1 MSGFPRHQRPQT
13 QHLDE
18 HGLALLAGD
27 DLGWWARWRM
37 RRHVHE
43 CARCAV
49 KLAELEQV
57 RADVSALSGIDLP
70 VGLDWN
76 RMEREMRA
84 NIHLAVDCGDAIRR
98 VPQFGKQLDWR
109 AALALTA
116 LTAVVLTGWFLN
128 ASKPLGLAPRVAVEA
143 GSARVTGNGGGVE
156 LRTGSMQSL
165 TLLAPRTASYSS
177 YAVDAHGAVSARSVD
192 ETTGQVTIS
201 NVSFE

>member
-1 MSGFPRHQRPQT
+1 MKTLGKHV
-13 QHLDE
+13 DE
-18 HGLALLAGD
+18 RDLALLVGD
-27 DLGWWARWRM
+27 DLGWWARWQM

-43 CARCAV
+43 CARCAST
-49 KLAELEQV
+49 LAELEQA
-57 RADVSALSGIDLP
+57 RADVSALSGISLP

-84 NIHLAVDCGDAIRR
+84 NIHLGVDAGDAIRQ

-109 AALALTA
+109 AAMALSA

-128 ASKPLGLAPRVAVEA
+128 AGRPIRNVAVAAVES
-143 GSARVTGNGGGVE
+143 GLARVTASGRGVE
-156 LRTGSMQSL
+156 LRTGSMHGL
-165 TLLAPRTASYSS
+165 TLLAPQQSVYSS

-192 ETTGQVTIS
+192 ETTGQVTIA

>member
-1 MSGFPRHQRPQT
+1 MSTGLGAHISEQ
-13 QHLDE
+13 D
-18 HGLALLAGD
+18 LALLAGD

-37 RRHVHE
+37 RRHVGE
-43 CARCAV
+43 CARCSQ
-49 KLAELEQV
+49 KLADLEQV
-57 RADVSALSGIDLP
+57 RADVSALSAIDLP

-98 VPQFGKQLDWR
+98 VPQFGKPLDWR
-109 AALALTA
+109 AAMALAA
-116 LTAVVLTGWFLN
+116 LTAVVLTGWFLGGSRKYG
-128 ASKPLGLAPRVAVEA
+128 AGPWAAVES
-143 GSARVTGNGGGVE
+143 GSARVSASGAGVE

-165 TLLAPRTASYSS
+165 TLLAPRETSYSS

-192 ETTGQVTIS
+192 ESTGQVTIA